1 MVIAAVILALAT
13 IAGWQQSQAQAKNE
27 RLTEQLNTANNQLTS
42 LRDRLSN
49 RKQSPDLVAKKTEL
63 QTYIQDARTFRQSI
77 SDFETS
83 ASSAV
88 ASLLKELAD
97 ITPQGIWLENFGLNG
112 EKIYLQGYLN
122 GTQPTQ
128 KS

>member
-1 MVIAAVILALAT
+1 MKQSVNLYRGDLVPVNQRLTLGKLTVGLVVIAAVILALAT

-63 QTYIQDARTFRQSI
+63 QTYIQDA
-77 SDFETS
+77 
-83 ASSAV
+83 
-88 ASLLKELAD
+88 
-97 ITPQGIWLENFGLNG
+97 ENVST
-112 EKIYLQGYLN
+112 KY
-122 GTQPTQ
+122 
-128 KS
+128 